1 MCVCVCVCVNSI
13 IFVLGCY
20 FYWLFFVVCECDFW
34 GCGFVVSS
42 GFLCGVFCGG
52 FIMGRGVIHYTC

>member
-1 MCVCVCVCVNSI
+1 MCVSLCVCVCVCVNSI

-34 GCGFVVSS
+34 GCGFVV
-42 GFLCGVFCGG
+42 
-52 FIMGRGVIHYTC
+52 R